1 MKRLTF
7 LISLVFINLFPAL
20 SAGNELVGKWKN
32 TDMLC
37 EDGRLLSKE
46 FKKKAEEFISKTQ
59 TTYHFQKNGIFL
71 TRHRVQNKTSNSLC
85 SIEFSL
91 SYSVS
96 EDQKTIYRELLDL
109 SAYPVVVDCGGNKEL
124 ERSYQ
129 RKFTDRFSQIRK
141 MGLHKSENEIQIKK
155 DKMFF
160 FQPLKKRHTDFDCGP
175 KTRVI
180 EVWEPI

>member
-1 MKRLTF
+1 MKQLTF

-37 EDGRLLSKE
+37 EDGRLLSEE
-46 FKKKAEEFISKTQ
+46 FKKKAEEFISAMQ
-59 TTYHFQKNGIFL
+59 VTYHFQENGILLSRQRTFD
-71 TRHRVQNKTSNSLC
+71 C
-85 SIEFSL
+85 SIEL
-91 SYSVS
+91 SMNYSVS
-96 EDQKTIYRELLDL
+96 KDQKTIYREFDL
-109 SAYPVVVDCGGNKEL
+109 RAYPVVVDCAGNKEL
-124 ERSYQ
+124 ERAYRQ
-129 RKFTDRFSQIRK
+129 AVTDEFSQMRK

-155 DKMFF
+155 DKMLI